1 MGYNVPDLPASEI
14 ERLIREWV
22 RGKTEKELLRDRI
35 LDELTIEE
43 LAEKYALSVSG
54 VKSKLK
60 RAEDQLYSRLGQ
72 N

>member
-60 RAEDQLYSRLGQ
+60 KAEDQLYSHLGQ